1 MARDIYEI
9 LNYPGEGKNEIL
21 IETFENL
28 GVELIPFGKKKIF
41 GVPILGKGW
50 CSLVVCGVL
59 DDKKIAVK
67 IQRKDSNRTSL
78 RREASFLRVANKHGI
93 GPTLYFEGSGF
104 LMLEYL
110 EGTPIRESAVKK
122 REILSFLDQCHV
134 LDKLRIDHGQIQG
147 GKHLIVG
154 KGCHII
160 DFEKAGYR
168 TPRNVSSLIS
178 ELFLKKTEF
187 AHRMRSEFGTN
198 TEELIG
204 VIQKYKQNFDLTL
217 LLNVLGM

>member
-9 LNYPGEGKNEIL
+9 LNYPQEGKNEIL
-21 IETFENL
+21 MEALENL

-41 GVPILGKGW
+41 GVPVLGKGW
-50 CSLVVCGVL
+50 CSLVICGVF
-59 DDKKIAVK
+59 DNKKIAVK
-67 IQRKDSNRTSL
+67 IQRKDSHRSSL
-78 RREASFLRVANKHGI
+78 RREASFLRVANKYGI

-110 EGTPIRESAVKK
+110 EGTPIRESIVKK
-122 REILSFLDQCHV
+122 REVLSFLDQCHV
-134 LDKLRIDHGQIQG
+134 LDELKIDHGQIQG

-154 KGCHII
+154 KGCYII

-168 TPRNVSSLIS
+168 TPRNVSYLIS

-187 AHRMRSEFGTN
+187 AQRMRSEFGTN
-198 TEELIG
+198 IEGLIG
-204 VIQKYKQNFDLTL
+204 AVQEYKQDFDLTL
-217 LLNVLGM
+217 LLNALGI